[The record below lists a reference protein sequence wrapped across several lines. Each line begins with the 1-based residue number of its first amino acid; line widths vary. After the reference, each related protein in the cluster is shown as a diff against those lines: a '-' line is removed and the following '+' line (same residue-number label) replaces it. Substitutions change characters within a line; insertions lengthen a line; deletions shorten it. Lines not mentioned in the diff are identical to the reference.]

1 MSTIAQV
8 VNVNKTMT
16 TLKKGV
22 HASGLE
28 KMLSETGPFT
38 VFAPS
43 DQAFGSLDEAVLE
56 SLLQPESK
64 AKLIDVLNLH
74 VVSGKIQLKDLK
86 DGAKLTTVNG
96 RELQVQVREGNVSID
111 GANIHGK
118 EEQTS
123 NGLIYSLDAVMM
135 RN

>member
-43 DQAFGSLDEAVLE
+43 DQAFGTLDEAVLE
-56 SLLQPESK
+56 SLLEPESK

-74 VVSGKIQLKDLK
+74 IVSGKIQLKDLR
-86 DGAKLTTVNG
+86 DGEKLTTVNG
-96 RELQVQVREGNVSID
+96 RELKVKVNDGTVSID
-111 GANIHGK
+111 GANVQGLDV
-118 EEQTS
+118 QTS
-123 NGLIYSLDAVMM
+123 NGLIYALDAVMM